1 MKQLLIHFFRSLIDW
16 VFRRRSVGATLIKL
30 GLPLFALVLASLTI
44 GITIPTA
51 RGPLIFSWDTSGGGS
66 AALSWGVFAVAVFLI
81 LLGAALIIRDVRR
94 EDRGKV
100 IVIEARGLRDWKGQP
115 LERAVPSSVKGRR
128 EQVLVDVRQG
138 LVDGQIVSP
147 EVALSRIA
155 SLPHDI
161 ARRVEGLDRA
171 DISFVLGG
179 LAPVPLL
186 FLLGVIVDDES
197 RMRIMDWDRK
207 QQAWR
212 SLDEEDDNKSFAITG
227 LDALPVGTPRA
238 VLCVSA
244 SYDVLDADIGLVE
257 PGMPIVRMD
266 LEDRSTASHW
276 SEAKQR
282 RLAQEFLHAAMAL
295 SRLGVSE
302 IALFLACPASIALRF
317 GTIYD
322 KRNLPSLEVNQYEQ
336 ANPKKFPWAVRMPV
350 AGLALPALKHR

>member
-1 MKQLLIHFFRSLIDW
+1 MTVTGWRI
-16 VFRRRSVGATLIKL
+16 
-30 GLPLFALVLASLTI
+30 I
-44 GITIPTA
+44 GI
-51 RGPLIFSWDTSGGGS
+51 
-66 AALSWGVFAVAVFLI
+66 
-81 LLGAALIIRDVRR
+81 RDETPAISVVTVQLEGTR
-94 EDRGKV
+94 EDSPWNG
-100 IVIEARGLRDWKGQP
+100 
-115 LERAVPSSVKGRR
+115 
-128 EQVLVDVRQG
+128 EQTMRL
-138 LVDGQIVSP
+138 
-147 EVALSRIA
+147 
-155 SLPHDI
+155 
-161 ARRVEGLDRA
+161 
-171 DISFVLGG
+171 
-179 LAPVPLL
+179 
-186 FLLGVIVDDES
+186 
-197 RMRIMDWDRK
+197 MRIMDWDRK

-227 LDALPVGTPRA
+227 LDALPEGTPRV

-266 LEDRSTASHW
+266 LQDRSTASHW

-282 RLAQEFLHAAMAL
+282 RLAQEFLHVAMAL

-350 AGLALPALKHR
+350 AGLAVPALKHR